1 MWRTLENT
9 AIFNSENKNTVRIIP
24 KMKPND
30 SEKVEAKKLKQSDKE
45 NTILV
50 KMLSQNHK
58 LLQKLAIISLAFT
71 FSVSTGSRYHFDHTV
86 PQKSAVVN
94 KRDNLS
100 ISGYWSTL
108 NQLYL
113 PTHIGQCSENA
124 FYKST
129 IIPTPTKLY
138 TKFFLISKGITIH
151 LDLVDHK
158 P

>member
-30 SEKVEAKKLKQSDKE
+30 SEKMEAKKLKQSDKE

-71 FSVSTGSRYHFDHTV
+71 FSVSTGSCYHFDHTV

-94 KRDNLS
+94 TRDNLV
-100 ISGYWSTL
+100 IGLHLTL
-108 NQLYL
+108 LQLYL

-138 TKFFLISKGITIH
+138 TKLFLISKGITIH

>member
-71 FSVSTGSRYHFDHTV
+71 FSVSTGSCYHFNHTV
-86 PQKSAVVN
+86 PQKSTVVN
-94 KRDNLS
+94 TRDNLS

-108 NQLYL
+108 NPFTAISSNAHWTMFRKCVLQINHYTN
-113 PTHIGQCSENA
+113 TH
-124 FYKST
+124 KV
-129 IIPTPTKLY
+129 
-138 TKFFLISKGITIH
+138 IH
-151 LDLVDHK
+151 
-158 P
+158 